1 MLFELS
7 ILEGTSTTVPFT
19 SLKWWAIMKERVY
32 LYTVLICYDY
42 QHDKLLS
49 YAFIVINAMT
59 WPP

>member
-19 SLKWWAIMKERVY
+19 SLEARMMGHNER
-32 LYTVLICYDY
+32 TCVLIHCYDY